1 MKTLKR
7 HSLSIAALAS
17 VFAVVMLI
25 SPLGSI
31 KKVTAGGSPLRSTS
45 ATVTVFATGLNNP
58 RGLKFGPDGNLY
70 VAEGGT
76 GGSHSTAGPP
86 PTCVQV
92 PSPVGPYTGSATGGR
107 ISKIDQN
114 GVRTTVVDNLPSSK
128 TSPLVGSMISGVADV
143 AFIGDTLYA
152 LLSGAG
158 CSHGVPSLP
167 NGIVRI
173 NSNGTFT
180 LIADLSAFQ
189 QANPVANPEPG
200 DFEPDGTWY
209 SMVAVRGD
217 FYAVEPN
224 HGEVDKITPDGQIT
238 RVVDISASQGH
249 IVPTAITYKGNFF
262 VGNLGTFPIVPGTEQ
277 IRKLTPSG
285 QHKTWTTGLT
295 TVLGLA
301 FDNRDRLY
309 ALESMTNPGFPG
321 PGQLDSGKVVRI
333 DPSCAQTVIASGLRF
348 PTRKTFGSDG
358 ALYVS
363 NFGLGAPPGAGQ
375 IVRIEL
381 PHLPNALAAEETT
394 RQTPSTATVQQPASQ
409 QAFVTIAKPIQQS
422 GTENS
427 TAPDDAAMQQVAAE
441 KLSEDPD
448 LASVCVTVS
457 EARGVL
463 TGTVNSAAAKA
474 KAEKLVKSVQ
484 GVKSIDNKIVVSG
497 Q

>member
-1 MKTLKR
+1 MRKLKR
-7 HSLSIAALAS
+7 NSLSIAALAS
-17 VFAVVMLI
+17 VFAVLMLM

-31 KKVTAGGSPLRSTS
+31 KKAAASGTPSRATSSSGS
-45 ATVTVFATGLNNP
+45 VTVFAVGLNNP

-76 GGSHSTAGPP
+76 GGLNSTAGPP
-86 PTCVQV
+86 PTCLQV
-92 PSPVGPYTGSATGGR
+92 PFPVGPYTGSATGGR
-107 ISKIDQN
+107 ISRIDQN
-114 GVRTTVVDNLPSSK
+114 GVRTTVIDTLPSSK
-128 TSPLVGSMISGVADV
+128 TGPASGSMISGVADI

-158 CSHGVPSLP
+158 CSHGVPSIP

-189 QANPVANPEPG
+189 QANPVANPEPD

-217 FYAVEPN
+217 LYAVEPN
-224 HGEVDKITPDGQIT
+224 HGEVDKITPGGQIT

-277 IRKLTPSG
+277 ILKLTPSG
-285 QHKTWTTGLT
+285 QLKTWATGLT

-309 ALESMTNPGFPG
+309 VLESMTNPGFPPVQSG
-321 PGQLDSGKVVRI
+321 SGKVVRI
-333 DPSCAQTVIASGLRF
+333 DPSGAQTVIASGLNF
-348 PTRKTFGSDG
+348 PSAMTFGPDG

-363 NFGLGAPPGAGQ
+363 NFGFGPPLGQ

-381 PHLPNALAAEETT
+381 PHQPNALAAEETT
-394 RQTPSTATVQQPASQ
+394 RQAPSTTTVQQPASQ
-409 QAFVTIAKPIQQS
+409 QSFVINGQLIQQS

-427 TAPDDAAMQQVAAE
+427 MAPDDVTMQQVAAE
-441 KLSEDPD
+441 KLSEDLD

-457 EARGVL
+457 DARGVL

-474 KAEKLVKSVQ
+474 KAEKLVRTVQ
-484 GVKSIDNKIVVSG
+484 GVKSIDNKIVVSS